1 VKLSIPWGPTE
12 RLDFGLP
19 EGWELLAEAAPAASP
34 ASDSLS
40 DELRR
45 ALSEPL
51 GCPPLVTRRLQDARV
66 AIVAEDGT
74 RPAPAAAMI
83 DALLSELFRAG
94 ARSENIVLLPGLGVH
109 RPMTADELAG
119 KYGESADCLRV
130 LQPDASSPGDYVELG
145 EVAPGIPLE
154 LHREVCA
161 ADLVVLVGTVEP
173 HIQAG
178 FGGGAKMLVPGV
190 ASARC
195 IAAMHVLGSPPK
207 LVQLS
212 GQGAEENPMRRA
224 INAAPGK
231 LSAEV
236 FLFNVVLNPDLEVT
250 AAFAGDV
257 ERAHAAASRR
267 AAEIYGVSVPDTAD
281 VVISGSRPMDRDW
294 RQGVKCFG
302 GPLCAVRPGGVLI
315 AAMRN
320 FEGLGDYKPPFA
332 RALPPGLVRAIARF
346 PGIRAVLRA
355 FASSGRNL
363 NPENLHMIFYALQMV
378 RHCRVIVFSPT
389 ISCEEAALL
398 PLFDF
403 ASSMEEALE
412 LAAEHVGGKPPV
424 RLTVFPNGSISY
436 PVFPPGAEA
445 DK

>member
-1 VKLSIPWGPTE
+1 MKLSIPWGPHE
-12 RLDFGLP
+12 RLDFELP
-19 EGWELLAEAAPAASP
+19 ESWELLAEAAPANAP
-34 ASDSLS
+34 GAEPLAE
-40 DELRR
+40 ELRR

-51 GCPPLVTRRLQDARV
+51 DYQPLVVRRLQDARV
-66 AIVAEDGT
+66 AIVAVDGT
-74 RPAPAAAMI
+74 RPAPAAAML
-83 DALLSELFRAG
+83 DAVLSELFRAG

-109 RPMTADELAG
+109 RPMTAEELAA
-119 KYGESADCLRV
+119 KYGESAECLRIV
-130 LQPDASSPGDYVELG
+130 QPDARSPGDYVALG

-154 LHREVCA
+154 LHHEVCA

-212 GQGAEENPMRRA
+212 GRGAEDNPMRRA
-224 INAAPGK
+224 INAATAK

-236 FLFNVVLNPDLEVT
+236 FLFNVVLNSELEVT
-250 AAFAGDV
+250 AAFAGEV
-257 ERAHAAASRR
+257 ERAHAAAARR
-267 AAEIYGVSVPDTAD
+267 AAEIYGVRVPSTAD

-320 FEGLGDYKPPFA
+320 FEGLGDYRPPFA
-332 RALPPGLVRAIARF
+332 RALPRRLVRAVARA
-346 PGIRAVLRA
+346 PGIRAALRA

-378 RHCRVIVFSPT
+378 RHCRVSVFSPT
-389 ISCEEAALL
+389 ISRDEAALL

-403 ASSMEEALE
+403 VPGIEEALE
-412 LAAEHVGGKPPV
+412 MAGGHVAGSRPV

-436 PVFPPGAEA
+436 PVFPPGAGEGQ
-445 DK
+445 